1 MARKTLDIELEK
13 IGRDI
18 LKMSDMVCEVIENS
32 EIALRN
38 RDMKLSTKLINNDD
52 NVDSLYKEIEE
63 RCIRAI
69 ALHQPVAK
77 DLRFITAAM
86 NVASNIE
93 RIGDYSVDTA
103 KIVPYIVDEKMNID
117 EIRTMTG
124 ICKEMTRNSVE
135 GFIKNDSKKV
145 ELVKS
150 KEEQVDELYKCIFP
164 LLKKIVM
171 EKPERITLTLNI
183 LLVARHLERT
193 GDHAVNIANRAM
205 YAISGGEEYL

>member
-13 IGRDI
+13 IGKDI
-18 LKMSDMVCEVIENS
+18 LRMGDMVCYTITNS

-52 NVDSLYKEIEE
+52 NVDSLYKDIEE
-63 RCIRAI
+63 RCIRVI
-69 ALHQPVAK
+69 ALHQPVAR

-86 NVASNIE
+86 NVASNLE
-93 RIGDYSVDTA
+93 RVGDCQVDIA
-103 KIVPYIVDEKMNID
+103 KIVPYIADESINID
-117 EIRTMTG
+117 EIKTMADIG
-124 ICKEMTRNSVE
+124 KEMIRNATD
-135 GFIKNDSKKV
+135 GFIRNDSKNV

-150 KEEQVDELYKCIFP
+150 SEEQVDELYKCIFP
-164 LLKKIVM
+164 ILKRIVM
-171 EKPERITLTLNI
+171 EKPERITLALNL

-205 YAISGGEEYL
+205 YSISGREEFL